1 MSARTIFWASSLLA
15 VFIPAALAAQNLPTG
30 KNSVMIR
37 GQAQEL
43 YFYPA
48 RVVGQPAKG
57 RILFL
62 PGDGGWRGFAITM
75 AERMASWGYD
85 VYGLDTKRYLE
96 SFTTQ
101 TSRLTEADV
110 MRDLRRVVE
119 VLPHRRGQQVLLV
132 GWSEGAGLCLLAAAS
147 EENKQAFNGLVAVGL
162 DRRSVL
168 GWHWTDWVTYITK
181 KDPDEPMFNSADY
194 LPKVSPLPLVMIHAR
209 GDEYTTGAEAQQL
222 FNSAQEPKKFTLI
235 EARNHHFEGNQEGF
249 FQALRE
255 GLQWIGKPRQ

>member
-1 MSARTIFWASSLLA
+1 MRGLLVVIALLA
-15 VFIPAALAAQNLPTG
+15 VLPASLPGQNLPPG
-30 KNSVMIR
+30 KNTVVVR
-37 GQAQEL
+37 GQVQEV

-48 RVVGQPAKG
+48 VPGGRPVKG
-57 RILFL
+57 KILFM
-62 PGDGGWRGFAITM
+62 PGDGGWGGFAITM

-96 SFTTQ
+96 SFTTK
-101 TSRLTEADV
+101 TSRLKETEVPD
-110 MRDLRRVVE
+110 DLRLVAE
-119 VLPHRRGQQVLLV
+119 WIAHKKSGPVLLV

-147 EENKQAFNGLVAVGL
+147 ERNKPTFAGLVTVGL
-162 DRRSVL
+162 DARSVL
-168 GWHWTDWVTYITK
+168 GWHWADWVTYVTK
-181 KDPDEPMFNSADY
+181 KDPNEPMFDSVDY